1 MTGLPVVSESAA
13 LADLARR
20 YWDHLAGTNPTS
32 ALLNGDHRFGDR
44 MEDVTRAAED
54 DSIGV
59 LEGFAAEAERLDPSE
74 LTADESVSRSVLI
87 HEAQAQAGELRSR
100 YSEIAVSSVMGFHV
114 NLQSAAPQFPI
125 IEPEHAEAL
134 VDKYRAIGG
143 MFDDAVKRL
152 RQGLARDRT
161 PPAVAVERTIEQ
173 IDGYLAT
180 ALDTD
185 LFLQVRVPEAFD
197 EATERVWR
205 ESLTDLVESEIRPAY
220 RRYRDALANEVLSK
234 ARPQEKS
241 GVVWL
246 PDGSE
251 VYERAVAR
259 HTTLPLTAMDI
270 HRFGLDSIESLAD
283 EYRELGG
290 RVLGTTDLP
299 AIFDRLRH
307 DPALR
312 FTDSDAVRAQ
322 AVRALDRAREAIP
335 DWFGRLP
342 EADCVVVD
350 IPEVAAKDSTIA
362 YYLQP
367 AADGTRPGSYYIN
380 VSEPTT
386 RTVFESEVLAF
397 HESIPGHHLQI
408 AIAQELDGIPEF
420 RRHAWITAYGEG
432 WGLYTE
438 RLSDEMGMYSGD
450 MERLGILS
458 FDSWRA
464 CRLVVD
470 TGMHALGWSR
480 REAIDY
486 LMENSPQAPNNIVNE
501 VDRYIAWPGQ
511 ALAYKIGQ
519 REIMRLRDRAQ
530 SSLGP
535 RFDIKAFH
543 DTVLGSGPVPLPVLG
558 RLVDAW
564 AAS

>member
-1 MTGLPVVSESAA
+1 MSDAAA
-13 LADLARR
+13 LADIAGR
-20 YWDHLAGTNPTS
+20 YWDHLTSSNPTT

-44 MEDVTRAAED
+44 MEDVTRAGED
-54 DSIGV
+54 HSIGV
-59 LEGFAAEAERLDPSE
+59 FEAFAAEAERIDPSK
-74 LTADESVSRSVLI
+74 LTADESVTRSVLI
-87 HEAQAQAGELRSR
+87 HEAQAQAAELQSR
-100 YSEIAVSSVMGFHV
+100 YAEIAVSSVMGFHV

-134 VDKYRAIGG
+134 VEKYRAIGG
-143 MFDDAVKRL
+143 MFDDAIKRL

-180 ALDTD
+180 SLHTD
-185 LFLQVRVPEAFD
+185 LFLQVRSPEVFD
-197 EATERVWR
+197 EIAERVWR
-205 ESLTDLVESEIRPAY
+205 ESLSHLVESEIRPAY
-220 RRYRDALANEVLSK
+220 RRYRDALADEVLVRS
-234 ARPQEKS
+234 RPQEKS

-246 PDGSE
+246 PDGAE

-259 HTTLPLTAMDI
+259 HTTLPLTAMEV
-270 HRFGLDSIESLAD
+270 HRIGLDSVESLAG

-290 RVLGTTDLP
+290 RVLGTSDLST
-299 AIFDRLRH
+299 IFDRLRN

-312 FTDSDAVRAQ
+312 FTDSAAVRAQ
-322 AVRALDRAREAIP
+322 AIRALDRAREAIP

-342 EADCVVVD
+342 QADCVVVD

-408 AIAQELDGIPEF
+408 AIAQELDDVPEF

-450 MERLGILS
+450 VERLGILS

-480 REAIDY
+480 QEAIDY
-486 LMENSPQAPNNIVNE
+486 LLENSPQASNNIVNE

-519 REIMRLRDRAQ
+519 QEIMRLRERAQ
-530 SSLGP
+530 SSLGS

-543 DTVLGSGPVPLPVLG
+543 DTVLGSGPVPLPILG
-558 RLVDAW
+558 ELVDAW

>member
-20 YWDHLAGTNPTS
+20 YWDHLAGSNPTS

-44 MEDVTRAAED
+44 MEDVTRATED

-59 LEGFAAEAERLDPSE
+59 LEGLAAEAERLDPSE
-74 LTADESVSRSVLI
+74 LTADESVTRSVLI

-143 MFDDAVKRL
+143 MFDDAIKRL

-161 PPAVAVERTIEQ
+161 PPAVAIERTIEQ

-185 LFLQVRVPEAFD
+185 LFLQVRAPEAFD

-205 ESLTDLVESEIRPAY
+205 ESLNDLVESEIRPAY

-259 HTTLPLTAMDI
+259 HTTLPLTAMEI

-290 RVLGTTDLP
+290 RILGTTDLS

-322 AVRALDRAREAIP
+322 AVRALDRAWEAIP

-480 REAIDY
+480 QEAIDY
-486 LMENSPQAPNNIVNE
+486 LLENSPQAPNNIVNE

-558 RLVDAW
+558 QLVDAW

>member
-1 MTGLPVVSESAA
+1 MSDSTA
-13 LADLARR
+13 LADLAER
-20 YWDHLAGTNPTS
+20 YWDHRNATNPTS
-32 ALLNGDHRFGDR
+32 ALLNGDHRFGDQ
-44 MEDVTRAAED
+44 MEDVTRAGED
-54 DSIGV
+54 ESITA
-59 LEGFAAEAERLDPSE
+59 LDGFADETAALDPSK
-74 LTADESVSRSVLI
+74 LTADEGVSRSVLL
-87 HEAQAQAGELRSR
+87 HEARAQAAELRSR

-125 IEPEHAEAL
+125 VEAEHAEAL
-134 VDKYRAIGG
+134 AEKYRKIGG
-143 MFDDAVKRL
+143 MFDDAIKRL
-152 RQGLARDRT
+152 RQGIARDRT

-180 ALDTD
+180 PIETD
-185 LFLQVRVPEAFD
+185 LFLRVRSPEAFD
-197 EATERVWR
+197 ETAEASWR
-205 ESLTDLVESEIRPAY
+205 GVLGELVESQIRPAY
-220 RRYRDALANEVLSK
+220 GRYRDALADEVLEKS
-234 ARPQEKS
+234 RQQEKS

-246 PDGSE
+246 PDGGE

-259 HTTLPLTAMDI
+259 HTTLKTTPMEV
-270 HRFGLDSIESLAD
+270 HRIGLEAVESLAD

-290 RVLGTTDLP
+290 RVLGTIDLQE
-299 AIFDRLRH
+299 IFERLRN
-307 DPALR
+307 DPGLR
-312 FTDSDAVRAQ
+312 FEDSNSVRTQ
-322 AVRALDRAREAIP
+322 AVRALDRARETIP

-342 EADCVVVD
+342 QADCVVVD
-350 IPEVAAKDSTIA
+350 VPEVAAKDSTIA

-408 AIAQELDGIPEF
+408 AIAQELEGIPEF
-420 RRHAWITAYGEG
+420 RRHGWITAYGEG

-450 MERLGILS
+450 LERLGILS

-480 REAIDY
+480 QEAIDY
-486 LMENSPQAPNNIVNE
+486 LLENSPQASNNIVNE

-519 REIMRLRDRAQ
+519 REIVRLRDEARSAM
-530 SSLGP
+530 GP

-558 RLVDAW
+558 DLVRAW
-564 AAS
+564 IAT

>member
-1 MTGLPVVSESAA
+1 VSDSEKLSV
-13 LADLARR
+13 LARR
-20 YWDHLAGTNPTS
+20 YWDHLRSINPTT
-32 ALLNGDHRFGDR
+32 ALLSGDHQYGDR
-44 MEDVTRAAED
+44 MEDLTRGGED
-54 DSIGV
+54 TAIANLD
-59 LEGFAAEAERLDPSE
+59 GFAAEAEALDPNL
-74 LTADESVSRSVLI
+74 LTADESVTRAVLI
-87 HEAQAQAGELRSR
+87 HEARAQAGELRSR
-100 YSEIAVSSVMGFHV
+100 YPEIAVSSVMGFHV

-125 IEPEHAEAL
+125 MEPDHAAAL
-134 VDKYRAIGG
+134 LDKYRAIGG
-143 MFDDAVKRL
+143 MFDDAIKRL
-152 RQGLARDRT
+152 RQGIARDRT

-173 IDGYLAT
+173 IDGYLASPIES
-180 ALDTD
+180 D
-185 LFLQVRVPEAFD
+185 LFLRVRSPEGFD
-197 EATERVWR
+197 AATDDAWR
-205 ESLTDLVESEIRPAY
+205 DRLVDLVRTEIRPAY
-220 RRYRDALANEVLSK
+220 QRYRDALVDEVLEKS
-234 ARPQEKS
+234 RPQEKS

-246 PDGSE
+246 PDGGE
-251 VYERAVAR
+251 VYERAIAR
-259 HTTLPLTAMDI
+259 HTTLPLTAMEV
-270 HRFGLDSIESLAD
+270 HRIGLAAVESLAD

-290 RVLGTTDLP
+290 RVLATTDLQE
-299 AIFDRLRH
+299 IFTRLRT
-307 DPALR
+307 DPELR
-312 FTDSDAVRAQ
+312 FKDSDSVRAQ
-322 AVRALDRAREAIP
+322 AQDALDRAKEAIP

-342 EADCVVVD
+342 KADCVVVD

-367 AADGTRPGSYYIN
+367 AADGTRPGSYFIN

-386 RTVFESEVLAF
+386 RTRFEAEVLAF

-408 AIAQELDGIPEF
+408 AIAQELENVPEF

-450 MERLGILS
+450 IDRLGVLS

-464 CRLVVD
+464 GRLVVD

-480 REAIDY
+480 QEAIDY

-519 REIMRLRDRAQ
+519 REIMRLRESAR
-530 SSLGP
+530 SSMGP
-535 RFDIKAFH
+535 RFDIKGFH

-558 RLVDAW
+558 DLAERW
-564 AAS
+564 IAS

>member
-1 MTGLPVVSESAA
+1 
-13 LADLARR
+13 LAQR
-20 YWDHLAGTNPTS
+20 YWDHLRSTHPTT
-32 ALLNGDHRFGDR
+32 ALLSGDHRFGDR
-44 MEDVTRAAED
+44 MEDVTRATED
-54 DSIGV
+54 HSIDL
-59 LEGFAAEAERLDPSE
+59 LEGFAAEAGRLDPSA
-74 LTADESVSRSVLI
+74 LTSDESVTRSVLI
-87 HEAQAQAGELRSR
+87 HEANAQADEMRSR

-125 IEPEHAEAL
+125 IEPAHAEAL
-134 VDKYRAIGG
+134 VEKYRAIGG
-143 MFDDAVKRL
+143 MFDDAIKRL
-152 RQGLARDRT
+152 RQGIARDRT

-180 ALDTD
+180 PLDTD
-185 LFLQVRVPEAFD
+185 LFLQVRSPEAFD
-197 EATERVWR
+197 EIAEQEWR
-205 ESLTDLVESEIRPAY
+205 DSLSQVVESEIRPAY
-220 RRYRDALANEVLSK
+220 RRYRDALANEVLEKS
-234 ARPQEKS
+234 RPQERS

-259 HTTLPLTAMDI
+259 HTTLPLTAMEV
-270 HRFGLDSIESLAD
+270 HRIGLDSIESLAE

-290 RVLGTTDLP
+290 RVLGTTDLS
-299 AIFDRLRH
+299 AIFDRLRN

-312 FTDSDAVRAQ
+312 FADSDAVRSH
-322 AVRALDRAREAIP
+322 AVMALDRARETIP

-342 EADCVVVD
+342 KADCVVVD

-367 AADGTRPGSYYIN
+367 AADGTRPGSYYLN

-386 RTVFESEVLAF
+386 RTIFESEVLAF

-408 AIAQELDGIPEF
+408 AIAQELEDIPEF

-438 RLSDEMGMYSGD
+438 RLSDEMGMYSD
-450 MERLGILS
+450 DLARLGILS

-480 REAIDY
+480 QEAIDY
-486 LMENSPQAPNNIVNE
+486 LLENSPQAPNNIVNE

-519 REIMRLRDRAQ
+519 REIMRLREQARLARG
-530 SSLGP
+530 S
-535 RFDIKAFH
+535 RFDIKDFH
-543 DTVLGSGPVPLPVLG
+543 DVVLGSGPVPLSVLG
-558 RLVDAW
+558 DLVETW
-564 AAS
+564 SAS